1 MLKWL
6 IRRRLDAFERQY
18 DYDTS
23 YIREML
29 DVDLKA
35 FRTYMRAASMGYY
48 KRDVPEVVHF
58 CVGILVTAT
67 EDCGPCTQ
75 LGVSMALE
83 RGVPPEVLQAVLSN
97 DLTRMPDDV
106 RLGVLFA
113 RAVLAHAPEADAL
126 REQIVARWG
135 PRAAL
140 SLAFAMNA
148 GRLYPT
154 MKYAMGHGKA
164 CLRVQVGDLPVAVVR
179 GAA

>member
-1 MLKWL
+1 MMKWM
-6 IRRRLDAFERQY
+6 IRRKLSEFENKY

-23 YIREML
+23 YIRELL
-29 DVDLKA
+29 DLDFKA
-35 FRTYMRAASMGYY
+35 FRTYMRAASMMNYR
-48 KRDVPEVVHF
+48 RDVPEIVHY

-83 RGVPPEVLQAVLSN
+83 RGASPEVLQAVLTN
-97 DLTRMPDDV
+97 DLARMPEDV
-106 RLGVLFA
+106 RLGVRFA

-126 REQIVARWG
+126 REEIVARWG
-135 PRAAL
+135 PRAAI

-164 CLRVQVGDLPVAVVR
+164 CLRVQVGARPVAVVR